1 MSSTINYNNS
11 TITTLNDGQIAT
23 LSTAA
28 KYVPYNL
35 VITDTTDVTDALNAI
50 AAKGVTVPAGSD
62 RSDLATLIGQIQ
74 QGGGSAITIT
84 DTLDAAGGT
93 IRSISAVSLDGDT
106 IQASKL
112 AAGYTA
118 HDRFGSPITGTAILH
133 DTSNDYDWMG
143 INPTFVGNVYKH
155 KTLLKD
161 SAFNSWTPSTTAKTN
176 MIASSNGTVTAL
188 DLENYE
194 YWLVWRWYA
203 DIQLNSGATKKAQV
217 ERQFGTLYTYVNYR
231 PYGLANFET
240 MTDTHGYV
248 TNIFTG
254 SSYTIY
260 WNTSGTKTW
269 TSNLTYGFYP
279 ANTASELSSATTLTP
294 NLTPKSPSITVRCSS
309 SYFATA
315 RAAEVDKDNSSIT
328 IRGDLY
334 RVAHGSGSGGM
345 FYRDALKMYNTPLT
359 DT

>member
-1 MSSTINYNNS
+1 MSSTISYNGS
-11 TITTLNDGQIAT
+11 TLANVSDGGNVTLKTSQT
-23 LSTAA
+23 
-28 KYVPYNL
+28 YVPNN
-35 VITDTTDVTDALNAI
+35 IIINDTTDVTDALDAI
-50 AAKGVTVPAGSD
+50 AAKGVTVPAGSG
-62 RSDLATLIGQIQ
+62 REDLADLIDQIQ

-84 DTLDAAGGT
+84 DTLDTAGGT

-106 IQASKL
+106 VQASKL

-118 HDRFGSPITGTAILH
+118 HDRFGSPVTGTAILH

-155 KTLLKD
+155 KTLLKN
-161 SAFNSWTPSTTAKTN
+161 SEFNSWTPSTTAKTN

-194 YWLVWRWYA
+194 YWLVWRWDA

-231 PYGLANFET
+231 PYGLTNFET
-240 MTDTHGYV
+240 ITDTHGYV
-248 TNIFTG
+248 TNVFTA

-260 WNTSGTKTW
+260 WNTSGNKTW

-279 ANTASELSSATTLTP
+279 ANTASELSSATSLTP
-294 NLTPKSPSITVRCSS
+294 NLTPKSPSITVRCSA
-309 SYFATA
+309 SYFSTA
-315 RAAEVDKDNSSIT
+315 RAAEVDKNNSSIT

-334 RVAHGSGSGGM
+334 RVAHGSGSAGM
-345 FYRDALKMYNTPLT
+345 FYRDALKMYSTPLT